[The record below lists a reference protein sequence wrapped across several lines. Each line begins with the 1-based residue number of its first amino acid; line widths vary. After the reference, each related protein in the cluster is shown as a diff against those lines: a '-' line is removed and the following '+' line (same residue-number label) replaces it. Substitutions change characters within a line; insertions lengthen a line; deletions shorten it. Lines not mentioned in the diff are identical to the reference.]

1 MDHVGTDGT
10 PLDFPLEICPKQKDM
25 YKTKSRKQGEPPLVW
40 AQMKFQGPP
49 ETKSSSIVD

>member
-25 YKTKSRKQGEPPLVW
+25 YKTKSRKQGESPLVW